1 VNILP
6 GRAVFVVGVEMQ
18 APVKHMT
25 VSLRCVSALVL
36 AGWLFGVFAQAGVSV
51 NKPVSS
57 ARIKGRIGP
66 SNVPPSALSSG
77 LYRSANPIDTTANLV
92 VTGNVGGGR
101 HFRGVVPY
109 NAVTDFGGTVGSATL
124 DSFLRRSAQRG
135 FYGSGL
141 TPFHSQTRTVTT
153 LSPVGSRV
161 VKAPVSRLGAAGGD
175 AALPP
180 LSSPYIKRL
189 PPMADRAGLRKVHP
203 TLSITQASVPVRD
216 VRLRPMG
223 MTAQELEQILGSREY
238 RPGITPKPGEAGDER
253 YRQQLERYRRDLRV
267 VADKTTELKQRLE
280 GAEDSLQPVF
290 ERKEKAQILKPFET
304 KAPVKQTKQDKGG
317 DIYEQ
322 MKADIEKLQQSIQA
336 AQRQRDEKK
345 AAEDEDKD
353 KKAGA
358 EKEAPKPEL
367 SQAERLTKAGLSA
380 ARARAILGEHK
391 TFVSYSDDKF
401 NRFLKAAEGYL
412 KSGRYYR
419 AADAYTLASIYKPD
433 DPLAYAG
440 KSHALFAAGEYMSSS
455 LFLERALV
463 IFPEY
468 AWFKI
473 DIEQMVG
480 DRDTLENR
488 IADIRQC
495 LELSGAGEL
504 EFLLAYVYYQ
514 MGRADAARE
523 AIDAAYEKMPEAQ
536 AVVTLKEAIDEFA
549 SKQTDEALRR

>member
-1 VNILP
+1 MPAVESVNISL
-6 GRAVFVVGVEMQ
+6 GRVVFVVGVEMR
-18 APVKHMT
+18 APVKYMMVT
-25 VSLRCVSALVL
+25 LRCVSALVL
-36 AGWLFGVFAQAGVSV
+36 VVCLLGVFPQAGLSV

-57 ARIKGRIGP
+57 TRIKGRIGP
-66 SNVPPSALSSG
+66 SNVPPSALRSG

-109 NAVTDFGGTVGSATL
+109 NAVTDFGGTLGSTTL
-124 DSFLRRSAQRG
+124 DSFLRRSGQRG
-135 FYGSGL
+135 FYGGGL
-141 TPFHSQTRTVTT
+141 TPFYSQTQTVTT
-153 LSPVGSRV
+153 LVPGRPGI
-161 VKAPVSRLGAAGGD
+161 VKASVSRLGAAGGD
-175 AALPP
+175 TALPP
-180 LSSPYIKRL
+180 LSSSYIKPL
-189 PPMADRAGLRKVHP
+189 PPMADSSGLRKVP
-203 TLSITQASVPVRD
+203 TGLSIADTTVPVRD

-223 MTAQELEQILGSREY
+223 MTAQELEQILGSQEY

-253 YRQQLERYRRDLRV
+253 YQQQIERYQRDLRV
-267 VADKTTELKQRLE
+267 VADKATELKQRLE
-280 GAEDSLQPVF
+280 GAEDSLRPVF

-304 KAPVKQTKQDKGG
+304 KAPVKQTKQDEGD

-322 MKADIEKLQQSIQA
+322 MKADVEKLQQSMQT
-336 AQRQRDEKK
+336 AQQQRDEKK
-345 AAEDEDKD
+345 AAKD
-353 KKAGA
+353 KKIGA
-358 EKEAPKPEL
+358 EKEAPQPKL
-367 SQAERLTKAGLSA
+367 SQAERLNKAGLSA
-380 ARARAILGEHK
+380 ARARTILGEHK
-391 TFVSYSDDKF
+391 TFAAYSDDKF

-419 AADAYTLASIYKPD
+419 AADAYTLASIYKSD

-440 KSHALFAAGEYMSSS
+440 KSHALFAAGEYMSSA
-455 LFLERALV
+455 LFLARALV

-495 LELSGAGEL
+495 LEASGAGEL

-514 MGRADAARE
+514 MGRADAAGE

-536 AVVTLKEAIDEFA
+536 AVVTLKEAID
-549 SKQTDEALRR
+549 DLRLTIED